1 MRDGEGL
8 VQVQVTDIGTD
19 EAWVGQTD
27 LRIHIRAI
35 HIDESS
41 TVVDALAEVDDVRLK
56 DPVRTGIGDHHCCEV
71 ILMLFGLLHEVF
83 PVNITMLVASNDDA
97 LIATLRG

>member
-8 VQVQVTDIGTD
+8 VQVEVADIGSD
-19 EAWVGQTD
+19 EAWVSQTY
-27 LRIHIRAI
+27 LSIHICTI
-35 HIDESS
+35 HIDEGSA
-41 TVVDALAEVDDVRLK
+41 VVDALAEVDDVRFK

-71 ILMLFGLLHEVF
+71 ILMLLGLLHEVF
-83 PVNITMLVASNDDA
+83 PVNITMLVAGNDDA

>member
-27 LRIHIRAI
+27 LRIHIRPI

-41 TVVDALAEVDDVRLK
+41 AVVDALAEVDDVRLK

-71 ILMLFGLLHEVF
+71 VLMLFGLLHEVL
-83 PVNITMLVASNDDA
+83 PVNITMLVAGNNDA